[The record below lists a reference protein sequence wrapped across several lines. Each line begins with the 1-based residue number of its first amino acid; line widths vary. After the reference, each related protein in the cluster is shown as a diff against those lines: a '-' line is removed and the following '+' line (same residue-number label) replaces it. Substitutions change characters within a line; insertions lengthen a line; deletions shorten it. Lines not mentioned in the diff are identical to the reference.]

1 MSLDKIAKIRQKIDE
16 VDREIIH
23 SLAKRRSLIEKIAN
37 FKDPNNIRDLKRE
50 KEIIKNITTVAK
62 KNKLEET
69 FIKNLYKKIM
79 AEDLKQIK
87 NILKK

>member
-50 KEIIKNITTVAK
+50 KEIIKNISTVAK
-62 KNKLEET
+62 ENKLEET
-69 FIKNLYKKIM
+69 FIKDLYKKIM
-79 AEDLKQIK
+79 TGDLKQIK

>member
-1 MSLDKIAKIRQKIDE
+1 MDK

-37 FKDPNNIRDLKRE
+37 FKDPYNIRDLKRE
-50 KEIIKNITTVAK
+50 KEIIENITTVAR

-69 FIKNLYKKIM
+69 FIKDLYKKIM
-79 AEDLKQIK
+79 AGDLKQIK
-87 NILKK
+87 NILQK

>member
-1 MSLDKIAKIRQKIDE
+1 

-37 FKDPNNIRDLKRE
+37 FKDPYNIRDLKRE
-50 KEIIKNITTVAK
+50 KEIIENITTVAR

-69 FIKNLYKKIM
+69 FIKDLYKKIM
-79 AEDLKQIK
+79 AGDLKQIK
-87 NILKK
+87 NILQK

>member
-62 KNKLEET
+62 ENKLEET

-79 AEDLKQIK
+79 VGDLKQIK
-87 NILKK
+87 NILQK